1 MKNFEKF
8 GGALIA
14 QGYRVT
20 PIRGGRKSPFLSG
33 WQNKILGP
41 DDLAQYGGAGV
52 GVLCGQGDFPICAV
66 DIDSYDAELTEQFAD
81 WCRMHMGATVERVG
95 KAPKLLMVYRA
106 AQAGWGKVTSAG
118 FLHGQGICR
127 LEMLGHGQQFV
138 AYHIHPDT
146 GQPYEWV
153 DLLGGLEVMPASD
166 LPVLTQE
173 MVTQAVQVFER
184 MAAER
189 GLPVVT
195 DGSRAAAAPV
205 SGGEDD
211 FLLTYEPPVGLSL
224 ERAEALLA
232 HIAPDDYNDWL
243 RAGMALH
250 HEFGGSGEAMA
261 LWDRWSERAA
271 NYRGVDDL
279 MHRWDGFGGSGRQPT
294 TAKWLLKFG
303 GAGERQAERDAVVS
317 GRDAVLAEIAQCTDT
332 YTLTHDLAR
341 KAGEAAGDDRGVRAE
356 LVAAIRKQ
364 FKALAKCDLPMADAK
379 AMVAGKRSGWHTL
392 EGDKALT
399 EFGNAERLL
408 KTYGDSLR
416 YVPEIGRWFFWTGVY
431 WIQIDD
437 AEMEH
442 LSKQTVLG
450 LKKVLLSG
458 EISAEERQAREEFI
472 ESSQRVRMVQNMVT
486 LARSDP
492 RVMVKMSELNRDM
505 LLLGVGNGAVDLR
518 TGALLPPD
526 PLDLIT
532 VITPVEYDPA
542 ATCALFERTVLEA
555 FRGNVAL
562 AEYFQ
567 RVIGYALL
575 GNPVEDILIIPYGS
589 GSNGKS
595 TIMGIIRQVFGQH
608 AKMAAAETFLSS
620 GGAGGNAGG
629 AREDILRLL
638 GARLV
643 YVTEP
648 DEGSELKEGL
658 VKAMTGGEPMPARG
672 VFGKATVEVTPTWV
686 AFMPTNHRP
695 IIKGDDHGIWR
706 RLNPIPF
713 TRNFDMD
720 PDVVKDPH
728 RAEKLQAE
736 LSGVLAWCVRGALAY
751 QRDGLNPPP
760 EVRQARDEYRSDM
773 DLLAEWLETSCEL
786 DPKAMTLSAQ
796 LWASWEAFAR
806 GRGEIRYI
814 PSSKALG
821 RRLLSKGFEPFR
833 DSGGLRGRGFKGL
846 KLRDSAEISE
856 NCFTE

>member
-8 GGALIA
+8 GGILLSL
-14 QGYRVT
+14 GYRVT

-41 DDLAQYGGAGV
+41 DDLAQYGNAGV
-52 GVLCGQGDFPICAV
+52 GVLCGQGDHPICAV

-81 WCRMHMGATVERVG
+81 WCRMTLGATVERVG

-146 GQPYEWV
+146 GLPYEWV
-153 DLLGGLEVMPASD
+153 DVLGGLEAMPAAE

-173 MVTQAVQVFER
+173 MVAQAVQVFEQ
-184 MAAER
+184 MATAR

-195 DGSRAAAAPV
+195 EGSRAAAAPV

-303 GAGERQAERDAVVS
+303 GAAERDAERQAVL
-317 GRDAVLAEIAQCTDT
+317 GERDAVLAEIAQCTDT
-332 YTLTHDLAR
+332 YTLTHELAR
-341 KAGEAAGDDRGVRAE
+341 RAGDAAGDDRGVRAE
-356 LVAAIRKQ
+356 LIGAIRRQ

-408 KTYGDSLR
+408 KTYGDNLR
-416 YVPEIGRWFFWTGVY
+416 YVTEIEHWLFWTGVY
-431 WIQIDD
+431 WVQIDD

-458 EISAEERQAREEFI
+458 DMSAEERQAREDFI
-472 ESSQRVRMVQNMVT
+472 ESSQRVRMVQNIIT

-492 RVMVKMSELNRDM
+492 RVMVKMAELNRDM
-505 LLLGVGNGAVDLR
+505 MLLGVGNGAVDLR
-518 TGALLPPD
+518 TGDLLPPD
-526 PLDLIT
+526 PMDLIT
-532 VITPVEYDPA
+532 VITPVEYDPKA
-542 ATCALFERTVLEA
+542 KCALFERTVLDV
-555 FRGNVAL
+555 FRGNVELTA
-562 AEYFQ
+562 YFQ
-567 RVIGYALL
+567 RLIGYTLL
-575 GNPVEDILIIPYGS
+575 GNPVEDILAIPYGS

-713 TRNFDMD
+713 TRNFDLD
-720 PDVVKDPH
+720 PDVTKDPH

-736 LSGVLAWCVRGALAY
+736 LPGVLAWCVRGALAY

-786 DPKAMTLSAQ
+786 DPKAMTLSAS

-806 GRGEIRYI
+806 NRGEIRYI

-833 DSGGLRGRGFKGL
+833 DSGGLRGRGFRGL
-846 KLRDSAEISE
+846 KLRDSAENAE
-856 NCFTE
+856 L

>member
-8 GGALIA
+8 GGILLSL
-14 QGYRVT
+14 GYRVT
-20 PIRGGRKSPFLSG
+20 PIRGGKKSPFLSG
-33 WQNKILGP
+33 WQNKILGQ

-66 DIDSYDAELTEQFAD
+66 DIDSYDAELTEQFAQ
-81 WCRMHMGATVERVG
+81 WCRMTLGATVERVG
-95 KAPKLLMVYRA
+95 QSPKLLMVYRA
-106 AQAGWGKVTSAG
+106 AQAGWGKVSSAG
-118 FLHGQGICR
+118 YRHPLGICR

-146 GQPYEWV
+146 GLPYEWV
-153 DLLGGLEVMPASD
+153 DVVGGLEAMPAAE

-173 MVTQAVQVFER
+173 MVAQAIQVFEQ
-184 MAAER
+184 MAAAR

-195 DGSRAAAAPV
+195 EGSRAATAVGDA
-205 SGGEDD
+205 DD
-211 FLLTYEPPVGLSL
+211 FLLTYEPPVGLTL
-224 ERAEALLA
+224 ERAGELLA

-261 LWDRWSERAA
+261 LWDRWSSNAA
-271 NYRGVDDL
+271 NYRGEFDI

-303 GAGERQAERDAVVS
+303 GAAERDAERQAVL
-317 GRDAVLAEIAQCTDT
+317 GERDAVLAEIAQCADT
-332 YTLTHDLAR
+332 YTLTHELAR
-341 KAGEAAGDDRGVRAE
+341 RAGDAAGDDRGVRAE
-356 LVAAIRKQ
+356 LIGAIRRQ

-408 KTYGDSLR
+408 KTYGDTLR
-416 YVPEIGRWFFWTGVY
+416 YVTGIEHWIFWTGVY
-431 WIQIDD
+431 WVQIDD

-458 EISAEERQAREEFI
+458 DMSAEERQAREDFI
-472 ESSQRVRMVQNMVT
+472 ESSQRVRMVQNIIT

-492 RVMVKMSELNRDM
+492 RVMVKMAQLNRDM
-505 LLLGVGNGAVDLR
+505 MLLGVGNGAVDLR
-518 TGALLPPD
+518 TGDLLPPNPD
-526 PLDLIT
+526 DLIT
-532 VITPVEYDPA
+532 VITPVEYDPSA
-542 ATCALFERTVLEA
+542 KCALFERTVLDV
-555 FRGNVAL
+555 FRGNVELTA
-562 AEYFQ
+562 YFQ
-567 RVIGYALL
+567 RLIGYTLL
-575 GNPVEDILIIPYGS
+575 GNPVEDILAIPYGS

-620 GGAGGNAGG
+620 GGGGGNAGG

-638 GARLV
+638 GARMV

-648 DEGSELKEGL
+648 DEGSELKEAL

-672 VFGKATVEVTPTWV
+672 VFGKSTVEVTPTWV
-686 AFMPTNHRP
+686 AYMPTNHRP

-713 TRNFDMD
+713 TRNFDID

-773 DLLAEWLETSCEL
+773 DLLAEWLETCCET
-786 DPKAMTLSAQ
+786 DPKAMTLSAS
-796 LWASWEAFAR
+796 LWASWESFAR
-806 GRGEIRYI
+806 NRGEIRYI

-833 DSGGLRGRGFKGL
+833 DSGGLRGRGFRGL
-846 KLRDSAEISE
+846 KLRDSAENAE
-856 NCFTE
+856 L

>member
-14 QGYRVT
+14 LGYRVT
-20 PIRGGRKSPFLSG
+20 PIRGGKKSPFLSG
-33 WQNKILGP
+33 WQNKILCP

-81 WCRMHMGATVERVG
+81 WCRMTLGATVERVG
-95 KAPKLLMVYRA
+95 QSPKLLMVYRA
-106 AQAGWGKVTSAG
+106 AQAGWGKVSSAG
-118 FLHGQGICR
+118 YRHPLGICR

-138 AYHIHPDT
+138 AYHIHPGT
-146 GQPYEWV
+146 GLPYEWV
-153 DLLGGLEVMPASD
+153 DVLGGLEVMPAAE
-166 LPVLTQE
+166 LPVLTHE
-173 MVTQAVQVFER
+173 MVAQAVQVFEQ
-184 MAAER
+184 MAAAR

-195 DGSRAAAAPV
+195 EGSRAATAVGDA
-205 SGGEDD
+205 DD
-211 FLLTYEPPVGLSL
+211 FLLAYEPPVGLTL
-224 ERAEALLA
+224 ERAGELLS

-261 LWDRWSERAA
+261 LWDRWSSGAA

-303 GAGERQAERDAVVS
+303 GAAERDAERQAVL
-317 GRDAVLAEIAQCTDT
+317 GERDAVLAEIAQCTDT
-332 YTLTHDLAR
+332 YTLTHELAR
-341 KAGEAAGDDRGVRAE
+341 RAGDAAGDDRGVRAE
-356 LVAAIRKQ
+356 LIGAIRRQ

-379 AMVAGKRSGWHTL
+379 AMVAGKRAGWHTL

-408 KTYGDSLR
+408 KTYGDTLR
-416 YVPEIGRWFFWTGVY
+416 YVTEIGHWIFWTGVY
-431 WIQIDD
+431 WVQIDD

-450 LKKVLLSG
+450 LKRVLLSG
-458 EISAEERQAREEFI
+458 DMSAEERQAREDFI
-472 ESSQRVRMVQNMVT
+472 ENSQRVRMVQNIIT

-492 RVMVKMSELNRDM
+492 RVMVKMAQLNRDM
-505 LLLGVGNGAVDLR
+505 MLLGVGNGAVDLR
-518 TGALLPPD
+518 TGDLLPPNPD
-526 PLDLIT
+526 DLIT
-532 VITPVEYDPA
+532 VITPVEYDPNA
-542 ATCALFERTVLEA
+542 KCALFERTVLDV
-555 FRGNVAL
+555 FRGNVELTA
-562 AEYFQ
+562 YFQ
-567 RVIGYALL
+567 RLIGYTLL
-575 GNPVEDILIIPYGS
+575 GNPVEDILAIPYGS

-595 TIMGIIRQVFGQH
+595 TVMGIIRQVFGQH

-620 GGAGGNAGG
+620 GGGGGNAGG

-638 GARLV
+638 GARMV

-648 DEGSELKEGL
+648 EEGSELKEAL

-672 VFGKATVEVTPTWV
+672 VFGKSTVEVTPTWV
-686 AFMPTNHRP
+686 AYMPTNHRP

-713 TRNFDMD
+713 TRNFDLD
-720 PDVVKDPH
+720 PDVTKDPH

-736 LSGVLAWCVRGALAY
+736 LPGVLAWCVRGALAY

-760 EVRQARDEYRSDM
+760 EVKQARDEYRSDM
-773 DLLAEWLETSCEL
+773 DLLAEWLETCCET
-786 DPKAMTLSAQ
+786 DPKAMTLSAS

-806 GRGEIRYI
+806 NRGEIRYI

-833 DSGGLRGRGFKGL
+833 DSGGLRGRGFRGL
-846 KLRDSAEISE
+846 KIRDSAENAE
-856 NCFTE
+856 L